1 MRIEVAG
8 YLLRVEKRAG
18 TRWWHAAL
26 ASLLAI
32 VASLFLLGFAFLQA
46 GADPGQVYFEIA
58 RYAFLSEFG
67 LPQTVNRGVFILL
80 CAFAF
85 IVPMRAGLW
94 NIGLPG
100 QVYAGALAVFGVV
113 HLFGGNADL
122 NAPLPGWLV
131 IPLML
136 LAAAAGGGLYGAV
149 AGFLR
154 GRFEV
159 NEIVTTMMM
168 NWIMLWLVAHMIRE
182 GGPFMG
188 RTAEGEGFSL
198 PLSVRLPQVATVPL
212 TAYGA
217 LLLAAVLVV
226 FLNKTTLGYQI
237 RVMGHSPAAA
247 RYAGIDTLFV
257 STLVFGL
264 GGLFAGLAGYHYF
277 AAVPG
282 VYKIPKS
289 YSDFGDFSFY
299 GLITGLIARNHP
311 VAAIPVALLFGGLA
325 SGARFMQ
332 GKLQLTFGIDYA
344 LLGVL
349 MMTMVAFQALVG
361 YRLLVER
368 TLAPVT
374 VAVEREDS
382 RVESPRH

>member
-1 MRIEVAG
+1 MRAQVAG
-8 YLLRVEKRAG
+8 YRLRIEKRVE
-18 TRWWHAAL
+18 TRWWHASL
-26 ASLLAI
+26 ASVLAI
-32 VASLFLLGFAFLQA
+32 VVSLFLLGFAFLQA
-46 GADPGQVYFEIA
+46 GADPRQVYAEIA
-58 RYAFLSEFG
+58 RYAFASQFG
-67 LPQTVNRGVFILL
+67 LPQTINRAVFILL

-85 IVPMRAGLW
+85 IVPLRAGLW

-100 QVYAGALAVFGVV
+100 QVYAGTLAAFGVV
-113 HLFGGNADL
+113 YLFGGKAGMNAAL
-122 NAPLPGWLV
+122 AGWLV
-131 IPLML
+131 IPLMI
-136 LAAAAGGGLYGAV
+136 LAALVGGGLYGAI

-198 PLSVRLPQVATVPL
+198 PLSVRLPQVLNVPL

-217 LLLAAVLVV
+217 VLLALVLLF
-226 FLNKTTLGYQI
+226 FLGKTTLGYQI
-237 RVMGHSPAAA
+237 RVLGHSPAAA
-247 RYAGIDTLFV
+247 RYAGIDTLFI

-264 GGLFAGLAGYHYF
+264 GGMLAGLAGYHYF

-289 YSDFGDFSFY
+289 YGDFGDFSFY
-299 GLITGLIARNHP
+299 GLITGLIARSHP
-311 VAAIPVALLFGGLA
+311 LAAIPVALFFGGMA
-325 SGARFMQ
+325 GGARFMQ

-349 MMTMVAFQALVG
+349 MITMVAFQALSE
-361 YRLLVER
+361 YRLIVER
-368 TLAPVT
+368 APTPV
-374 VAVEREDS
+374 VLPLEREES
-382 RVESPRH
+382 RVESPHH